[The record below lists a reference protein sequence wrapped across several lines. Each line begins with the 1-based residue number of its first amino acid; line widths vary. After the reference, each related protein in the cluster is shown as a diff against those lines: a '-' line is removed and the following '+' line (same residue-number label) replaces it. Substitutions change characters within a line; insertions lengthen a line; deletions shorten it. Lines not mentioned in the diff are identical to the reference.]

1 MDFISEFRKAVLAY
15 QNKEYN
21 KTIKICEALIE
32 VNETSDIYNLFGL
45 AQQKKKEFKSSIE
58 SLNKAIKKNK
68 NNFEAYNNLG
78 ISLKNTNNFELAEKM
93 YLKSLELN
101 PNYLQGIANL
111 ALLKESRNQHD
122 DSLNL
127 YLKALKLC
135 PVQNKL
141 FFLNK
146 LRSLYQVK
154 GDFNSAKIYAKK
166 MLDFS
171 SSESSA
177 WETLSNLGNNEEK
190 KDILIKL
197 EEIIL
202 SKEIDDKNISSL
214 YFIIGNIYE
223 SFKDFE
229 KANYYLDLANQTKK
243 KLVISN
249 LNIISNEKKNI
260 FKIFEHLELQKID
273 KNNSDKKIIFILGLP
288 RSGSTL
294 IEEIIS
300 TYKEVAKTGENN
312 LIQRVLVENF
322 YKDKKFKENLFE
334 NDILVKTNKIQEY
347 YFNYLKEAG
356 FSSQIYTDKSLF
368 NFMYI
373 GFIKLYFPNSKI
385 LITKRDLRDVF
396 LSIYKNDFSS
406 SFMNWAYDK
415 EEILNFINIYIDTIN
430 FWKKIFKND
439 LYQVEYEKVVENP
452 EEEIKKMVSFCGL
465 DWDPECL
472 NFYQKNSIIN
482 TASLFQARK
491 PIYKSSKKSYQNY
504 SQFFKDFFN
513 LLESK
518 I

>member
-1 MDFISEFRKAVLAY
+1 M
-15 QNKEYN
+15 
-21 KTIKICEALIE
+21 
-32 VNETSDIYNLFGL
+32 
-45 AQQKKKEFKSSIE
+45 
-58 SLNKAIKKNK
+58 
-68 NNFEAYNNLG
+68 
-78 ISLKNTNNFELAEKM
+78 
-93 YLKSLELN
+93 
-101 PNYLQGIANL
+101 
-111 ALLKESRNQHD
+111 
-122 DSLNL
+122 
-127 YLKALKLC
+127 
-135 PVQNKL
+135 
-141 FFLNK
+141 
-146 LRSLYQVK
+146 
-154 GDFNSAKIYAKK
+154 
-166 MLDFS
+166 
-171 SSESSA
+171 
-177 WETLSNLGNNEEK
+177 
-190 KDILIKL
+190 
-197 EEIIL
+197 
-202 SKEIDDKNISSL
+202 
-214 YFIIGNIYE
+214 
-223 SFKDFE
+223 
-229 KANYYLDLANQTKK
+229 
-243 KLVISN
+243 
-249 LNIISNEKKNI
+249 
-260 FKIFEHLELQKID
+260 
-273 KNNSDKKIIFILGLP
+273 P

-415 EEILNFINIYIDTIN
+415 KEILNFINIYIDTIN

>member
-1 MDFISEFRKAVLAY
+1 MDLNSEFRKAISAY

-21 KTIKICEALIE
+21 KTIKICESLIS
-32 VNETSDIYNLFGL
+32 VNGTSDIYNLCGL
-45 AQQKKKEFKSSIE
+45 ALQKIKKFKSSIE

-78 ISLKNTNNFELAEKM
+78 ISLKNINNFELAEKM

-111 ALLKESRNQHD
+111 ALLKESRNQYD

-146 LRSLYQVK
+146 LRSLYQAK
-154 GDFNSAKIYAKK
+154 GDFNSAKIYANK
-166 MLDFS
+166 MLDLS
-171 SSESSA
+171 PNENSA
-177 WETLSNLGNNEEK
+177 WETLSKLGNNEEK

-202 SKEIDDKNISSL
+202 SKEIDEKNILNL
-214 YFIIGNIYE
+214 YFIIGYIYE
-223 SFKDFE
+223 GFKDFE
-229 KANYYLDLANQTKK
+229 KANHYFNLANQTKK

-249 LNIISNEKKNI
+249 LNEISNEKKNI
-260 FKIFEHLELQKID
+260 IKNFEHLELQKID
-273 KNNSDKKIIFILGLP
+273 KNTSDKKIIFIVGLP

-312 LIQRVLVENF
+312 LIQRVLFENF
-322 YKDKKFKENLFE
+322 YMDKKFKKNLFE
-334 NDILVKTNKIQEY
+334 NDFLVKENKIQE
-347 YFNYLKEAG
+347 NYLKYLKEIG
-356 FSSQIYTDKSLF
+356 FSSQVYTDKSLF

-373 GFIKLYFPNSKI
+373 GYIKLYFPNSKI

-396 LSIYKNDFSS
+396 LSIYKNNFVY
-406 SFMNWAYDK
+406 SFMNWSYDK

-430 FWKKIFKND
+430 FWKKIFRND

-472 NFYQKNSIIN
+472 NFYQKNSIVN
-482 TASLFQARK
+482 TASQFQVRK